1 MDGDET
7 YKTQGDKMEREQVRI
22 DIAKRDIASTRAKLR
37 RAKALHSALRHE
49 GAPLERTGVAKAA
62 ADGGPEV
69 WPAVAGRRG
78 AETPPRQTRHA
89 AHVAVPPRRAQRKTP
104 ATARLPPLASSPRA
118 SSPIPPSLAGASA
131 DKKQEAREG
140 GRARAATAAQPK
152 ASAAAQPKAS
162 AAAQPQPS
170 PLQASQIR
178 ASTSDGVREDAAEDA
193 VHGHGSTSTAQGA
206 RGQAAARAF
215 ARAVDGI
222 GAPHARAVAE
232 VQARQ
237 VSLDEGGWPARE
249 MELGVCPLVRARH
262 RRLPLPRRFLL
273 SASWPLPPFLPC
285 LPLCACTRHVACT
298 VGPDCPCWHR
308 LVLGMRRAQSCAACA
323 C

>member
-104 ATARLPPLASSPRA
+104 ATARLPPRA

-140 GRARAATAAQPK
+140 GRARAAT
-152 ASAAAQPKAS
+152 AAQPKAS

>member
-1 MDGDET
+1 MTWQMDGDET

-104 ATARLPPLASSPRA
+104 ATARLPPRA

-152 ASAAAQPKAS
+152 ASAAD
-162 AAAQPQPS
+162 QPQPS